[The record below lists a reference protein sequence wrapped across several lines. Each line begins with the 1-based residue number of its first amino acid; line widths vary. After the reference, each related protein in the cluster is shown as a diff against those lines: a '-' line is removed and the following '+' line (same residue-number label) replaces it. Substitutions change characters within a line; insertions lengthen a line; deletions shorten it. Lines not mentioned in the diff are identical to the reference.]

1 MVANR
6 LNKSFSAKLQ
16 KSHKGGW
23 TYVVWPNS
31 VKFFGT
37 RGPVK
42 VRGTIDGHP
51 FKSSFMAMGDG
62 THNAACKSRD
72 TPSNRKGSRQNCE
85 GATGNAATHLTKH
98 RQNGNGSRIRVCQVF
113 VTRERRGWHRNAE
126 PKCWGRVRLPQFNS
140 QQSTAR
146 CVCFTWSPTRIST
159 DLPVTWLVINIPCN
173 AHCVSFTTHRNFG
186 PYSRSWLS
194 RSTAP

>member
-1 MVANR
+1 MANW

-37 RGPVK
+37 RGLVK

-62 THNAACKSRD
+62 RHMLPVKVEIRRPIGKEVGKTVKVLL
-72 TPSNRKGSRQNCE
+72 E
-85 GATGNAATHLTKH
+85 E
-98 RQNGNGSRIRVCQVF
+98 RIR
-113 VTRERRGWHRNAE
+113 T
-126 PKCWGRVRLPQFNS
+126 
-140 QQSTAR
+140 
-146 CVCFTWSPTRIST
+146 
-159 DLPVTWLVINIPCN
+159 
-173 AHCVSFTTHRNFG
+173 
-186 PYSRSWLS
+186 
-194 RSTAP
+194 